1 MNNVLT
7 LIADPAAA
15 DLDDSTVGAAR
26 AALKDLGA
34 ETGAPDWLAPG
45 IACDI
50 PFDGLNCDQA
60 DAALHTALPGRPVDL
75 ITQPAEGRRKRL
87 LVADMEST
95 IIRQEMLDEL
105 AELVGLK
112 DLIAGITWRAMNG
125 EIDFKDA
132 LRERVALLKDLPVE
146 ALEQVYG
153 RVELMPGAL
162 ALVATMKANGAYCT
176 LVSGGFKF
184 FTERVRAEVGFD
196 EDQANDFEI
205 ADGRLSG
212 RAVEPILDKDA
223 KVAALIRV
231 AGAHRIPL
239 RESIAVGDGANDL
252 PMLQAAGLG
261 VAFHAKP
268 AVAAQARARVERS
281 DLTALLYAQGYRAEE
296 IQAPRRTS

>member
-1 MNNVLT
+1 MINVLT

-15 DLDDSTVGAAR
+15 DLDDSTVAAAR
-26 AALKDLGA
+26 AALSALGA

-45 IACDI
+45 IACDV

-60 DAALHTALPGRPVDL
+60 DAALHAALPTRPVDM
-75 ITQPAEGRRKRL
+75 ITQPVEGRRKRL

-105 AELVGLK
+105 AEMVGLK
-112 DLIAGITWRAMNG
+112 DLIAGITYRAMNG

-132 LRERVALLKDLPVE
+132 LRERVALLKDLPVD
-146 ALEQVYG
+146 ALERAHR
-153 RVELMPGAL
+153 RVELMPGAVE
-162 ALVATMKANGAYCT
+162 LVATMKANGAYCA

-184 FTERVRAEVGFD
+184 FTERVRVLVGFD
-196 EDQANDFEI
+196 EDQANDLEI
-205 ADGRLSG
+205 VDGKLSG
-212 RAVEPILDKDA
+212 NAIEPILDKDA

-231 AGAHRIPL
+231 AGANRIPL
-239 RESIAVGDGANDL
+239 RESMTVGDGANDL

-268 AVAAQARARVERS
+268 VVASQARARVERS
-281 DLTALLYAQGYRAEE
+281 DLTALLYAQGYRADE
-296 IQAPRRTS
+296 IRKA

>member
-15 DLDDSTVGAAR
+15 DLDDSTVVAATS
-26 AALKDLGA
+26 ALVALGA

-45 IACDI
+45 IACDV

-60 DAALHTALPGRPVDL
+60 DAALHASLPDRPVDM
-75 ITQPAEGRRKRL
+75 ITQPVASRRKRL
-87 LVADMEST
+87 LIADMEST

-112 DLIAGITWRAMNG
+112 DLIAGITYRAMNG

-146 ALEQVYG
+146 SLEQVYG

-162 ALVATMKANGAYCT
+162 ELVATMKANGAYCA

-184 FTERVRAEVGFD
+184 FTARVRETVGFD
-196 EDQANDFEI
+196 EDQANDLEI
-205 ADGRLSG
+205 KDGRLSG
-212 RAVEPILDKDA
+212 LAVEPILDKDA
-223 KVAALIRV
+223 KVAALLRV
-231 AGAHRIPL
+231 AGANRIPL
-239 RESIAVGDGANDL
+239 RDSIAVGDGANDL

-268 AVAAQARARVERS
+268 VVATQARARVERS
-281 DLTALLYAQGYRAEE
+281 DLTALLYAQGYRAAD
-296 IQAPRRTS
+296 IVHR

>member
-239 RESIAVGDGANDL
+239 RESIAVGDGANDIDL
-252 PMLQAAGLG
+252 LEAAGCG
-261 VAFHAKP
+261 VALCAKP
-268 AVAAQARARVERS
+268 ILREHADVVVDVPSFTPLRW
-281 DLTALLYAQGYRAEE
+281 LLGL
-296 IQAPRRTS
+296 

>member
-15 DLDDSTVGAAR
+15 DLDDSTVVAATSAL
-26 AALKDLGA
+26 AALGA

-45 IACDI
+45 IACDV

-60 DAALHTALPGRPVDL
+60 DAALHASLPDRPVDM
-75 ITQPAEGRRKRL
+75 ITQPVASRRKRL
-87 LVADMEST
+87 LIADMEST

-112 DLIAGITWRAMNG
+112 DLIAGITYRAMNG

-146 ALEQVYG
+146 SLEQVYG

-162 ALVATMKANGAYCT
+162 ELVATMKANGAYCA

-184 FTERVRAEVGFD
+184 FTARVRETVGFD
-196 EDQANDFEI
+196 EDQANDLEI
-205 ADGRLSG
+205 KDGRLSG
-212 RAVEPILDKDA
+212 LAVEPILDKDA
-223 KVAALIRV
+223 KVTALLRV
-231 AGAHRIPL
+231 AGANRIPL
-239 RESIAVGDGANDL
+239 RDSIAVGDGANDL

-268 AVAAQARARVERS
+268 VVATQARARVERS
-281 DLTALLYAQGYRAEE
+281 DLTALLYAQGYRAAD
-296 IQAPRRTS
+296 IVHR

>member
-45 IACDI
+45 VACDI

-146 ALEQVYG
+146 ALDQVYG
-153 RVELMPGAL
+153 RVDLMPGAL

-184 FTERVRAEVGFD
+184 FTERVRATVGFD

-231 AGAHRIPL
+231 AGAQRIPL

-281 DLTALLYAQGYRAEE
+281 DLTALLYAQGYRTEE
-296 IQAPRRTS
+296 IQAPRLIS

>member
-15 DLDDSTVGAAR
+15 DLDDSTVAAAR
-26 AALKDLGA
+26 SALKELGA

-45 IACDI
+45 IACDV

-60 DAALHTALPGRPVDL
+60 DAALHLALPDRPADM
-75 ITQPAEGRRKRL
+75 ITQPVASRRKRL
-87 LVADMEST
+87 LIADMEST

-112 DLIAGITWRAMNG
+112 DLIAGITYRAMNG

-132 LRERVALLKDLPVE
+132 LRERVALLKDLAVE
-146 ALEQVYG
+146 SLEQVYG

-162 ALVATMKANGAYCT
+162 ELVATMKANGAYCA

-184 FTERVRAEVGFD
+184 FTERVRVTVGFD
-196 EDQANDFEI
+196 EDQANDLEI
-205 ADGRLSG
+205 VNGRLSG
-212 RAVEPILDKDA
+212 IAVEPILDKDA
-223 KVAALIRV
+223 KVAALLRV
-231 AGAHRIPL
+231 AGANRIPL
-239 RESIAVGDGANDL
+239 RDSIAVGDGANDL

-268 AVAAQARARVERS
+268 VVATQARARVERS
-281 DLTALLYAQGYRAEE
+281 DLTALLYAQGYRAAD
-296 IQAPRRTS
+296 IRR

>member
-15 DLDDSTVGAAR
+15 DLDDSTVVAATS
-26 AALKDLGA
+26 ALVALGA

-45 IACDI
+45 IACDV

-60 DAALHTALPGRPVDL
+60 DAALHASLPDRPVDM
-75 ITQPAEGRRKRL
+75 ITQPVASRRKRL
-87 LVADMEST
+87 LIADMEST

-112 DLIAGITWRAMNG
+112 DLIAGITYRAMNG

-146 ALEQVYG
+146 SLEQVYG

-162 ALVATMKANGAYCT
+162 ELVATMKANGAYCA

-184 FTERVRAEVGFD
+184 FTARVRETVGFD
-196 EDQANDFEI
+196 EDQANDLEI
-205 ADGRLSG
+205 KDGRLSG
-212 RAVEPILDKDA
+212 LAVEPILDKDA
-223 KVAALIRV
+223 KVAALLRV
-231 AGAHRIPL
+231 AGANRIPL
-239 RESIAVGDGANDL
+239 RDSIAVGDGANDL

-268 AVAAQARARVERS
+268 AVATQARARVERS
-281 DLTALLYAQGYRAEE
+281 DLTALLYAQGYRAAD
-296 IQAPRRTS
+296 IVHR

>member
-15 DLDDSTVGAAR
+15 DLDDSTVVAATS
-26 AALKDLGA
+26 ALVALGA

-45 IACDI
+45 IACDV

-60 DAALHTALPGRPVDL
+60 DAALHAALPDRPVDM
-75 ITQPAEGRRKRL
+75 ITQPVASRRKRL
-87 LVADMEST
+87 LIADMEST

-112 DLIAGITWRAMNG
+112 DLIAGITYRAMNG

-146 ALEQVYG
+146 SLEQVYG

-162 ALVATMKANGAYCT
+162 ELVATMKANGAYCA

-184 FTERVRAEVGFD
+184 FTARVRETVGFD
-196 EDQANDFEI
+196 EDQANDLEI
-205 ADGRLSG
+205 KDGRLSG
-212 RAVEPILDKDA
+212 LAVEPILDKDA
-223 KVAALIRV
+223 KVAALLRV
-231 AGAHRIPL
+231 AGANRIPL
-239 RESIAVGDGANDL
+239 RDSIAVGDGANDL

-268 AVAAQARARVERS
+268 VVATQARARVERS
-281 DLTALLYAQGYRAEE
+281 DLTALLYAQGYRAAD
-296 IQAPRRTS
+296 IVHR

>member
-45 IACDI
+45 VACDI

-176 LVSGGFKF
+176 LVSGGFKY
-184 FTERVRAEVGFD
+184 FTERVRATVGFD

-231 AGAHRIPL
+231 AGARRIPI

-296 IQAPRRTS
+296 IQAPRLLS

>member
-45 IACDI
+45 VACDI